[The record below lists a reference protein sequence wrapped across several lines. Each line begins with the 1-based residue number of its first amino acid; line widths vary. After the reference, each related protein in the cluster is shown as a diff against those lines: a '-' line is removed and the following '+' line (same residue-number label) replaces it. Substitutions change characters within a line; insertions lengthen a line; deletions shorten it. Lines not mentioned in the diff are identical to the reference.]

1 MNLQQIEQMESAL
14 AESSKKPW
22 SAFTDDSRDR
32 PHTNIIGVVPHTHC
46 VLSLSGHHKSEP
58 NVTLATLAP
67 DMAAHIIAQSEQIAA
82 LEKRVESADALPEI
96 ADDVIR
102 ASNTMMLM
110 LSGDLSMTKPSLE
123 AALRRALD
131 ARNGWD
137 NGLSAYRAAREGK
150 A

>member
-58 NVTLATLAP
+58 NVTLAALAP

-82 LEKRVESADALPEI
+82 QEKRVKAADAMQLDAQMMARMI
-96 ADDVIR
+96 AD
-102 ASNTMMLM
+102 
-110 LSGDLSMTKPSLE
+110 SLKTTGMQNVSICPDE
-123 AALRRALD
+123 SRTLND
-131 ARNGWD
+131 AFKTIAD
-137 NGLSAYRAAREGK
+137 YRATEEQDNE
-150 A
+150 

>member
-58 NVTLATLAP
+58 NVTLAALAP
-67 DMAAHIIAQSEQIAA
+67 DMAAHIIAQREQIEA
-82 LEKRVESADALPEI
+82 LEKRVKAADAEYRRGFEDGC
-96 ADDVIR
+96 AHMKEDY
-102 ASNTMMLM
+102 
-110 LSGDLSMTKPSLE
+110 E
-123 AALRRALD
+123 AGERLDSHRRA
-131 ARNGWD
+131 GQ
-137 NGLSAYRAAREGK
+137 
-150 A
+150 

>member
-1 MNLQQIEQMESAL
+1 MTPEQIEQMEAAL

-67 DMAAHIIAQSEQIAA
+67 DMATHIIAQSEQIDA
-82 LEKRVESADALPEI
+82 LEKRVEAADAMQLDAQMMARMI
-96 ADDVIR
+96 AD
-102 ASNTMMLM
+102 
-110 LSGDLSMTKPSLE
+110 SLKTTVMQNVAICPDE
-123 AALRRALD
+123 SRTLND
-131 ARNGWD
+131 AFKT
-137 NGLSAYRAAREGK
+137 LAAYRATGGQDNE
-150 A
+150 